1 MAETR
6 SPSPPPAPALGTTP
20 AAAVTLW
27 EARLGRGLTVVA
39 LAARAGVSEATI
51 YRIARGA
58 TVPRP
63 HVVRRLAAALGTAPG
78 EIAEF
83 RRDRAR
89 ARRGRRGGGGHRS
102 AG

>member
-6 SPSPPPAPALGTTP
+6 SPSSPLAPAPV
-20 AAAVTLW
+20 AAVAAITLW
-27 EARLGRGLTVVA
+27 EARRDRGFTVAA

-58 TVPRP
+58 TTPRP
-63 HVVRRLAAALGTAPG
+63 HIVRRLAAALGTTPG

-83 RRDRAR
+83 RRNGAR
-89 ARRGRRGGGGHRS
+89 ARRGRRGGGGRRS